1 MSFREWYIRF
11 VLNKDLTRA
20 HRSIWNDAKKE
31 ISLLSPARK
40 AHLVELWQKH
50 REKIVGDLEEQTK
63 PKEVSAPSILP
74 DGMKIPDGI
83 RGMDELYDQLN
94 LLKSEREKTSKP
106 EKTSN
111 SPTQLSLF
119 GNPNGN
125 SKISTL
131 LKALKKVSRA

>member
-1 MSFREWYIRF
+1 MSFAEWYIRF
-11 VLNKDLTRA
+11 VLNKDLARA
-20 HRSIWNDAKKE
+20 HRSVWNDAKKE

-50 REKIVGDLEEQTK
+50 RDKITGDLEERTK
-63 PKEVSAPSILP
+63 PKEISAPSILP

-94 LLKSEREKTSKP
+94 LLRSER

-119 GNPNGN
+119 GNP
-125 SKISTL
+125 KVSTL
-131 LKALKKVSRA
+131 IKALRKVSRAR

>member
-11 VLNKDLTRA
+11 VLNKDLTRE

-31 ISLLSPARK
+31 ISLLSPERE

-50 REKIVGDLEEQTK
+50 RDKITGDLEERTK
-63 PKEVSAPSILP
+63 PKEISVSSILP
-74 DGMKIPDGI
+74 DGVNIPPNI
-83 RGMDELYDQLN
+83 RGMDELYDHLN
-94 LLKSEREKTSKP
+94 LPNLGRDNQSY
-106 EKTSN
+106 

-119 GNPNGN
+119 GNP
-125 SKISTL
+125 KISTL